1 MPALISEADIIKA
14 CRTLFGPE
22 VTLSQEFLRYL
33 QPSGAKS
40 AYRQK
45 VKETHPDSFA
55 GLDSRVQREKTGMFQ
70 ELVAAYETVSDFFK
84 QRESGLWVVWDR
96 APASPSAPDRT
107 AGKTRCREGNS
118 GFRPEREAPFR
129 PGGFL
134 PSRPLEIGLFL
145 YYQGIITYRQL
156 IDALIWQRKQRPNL
170 GDIAQRWGWLSEQDV
185 KAILRHRGLFGRFG
199 EKAVTLEFLTE
210 RQLNTLLF
218 YQRSRQQK
226 LGRYFVEHCILSA
239 EEMERL
245 ATEQKTHNARVLL
258 EGMDRKGRK
267 GRF

>member
-1 MPALISEADIIKA
+1 LSVLISEADIIKA

-22 VTLSQEFLRYL
+22 VTLSQDFLCYL

-55 GLDSRVQREKTGMFQ
+55 GMDSRLLREKTGLFQ

-84 QRESGLWVVWDR
+84 QRESGLWVVRDR
-96 APASPSAPDRT
+96 VPAGRPAAGRSAGETRRRDCDR
-107 AGKTRCREGNS
+107 
-118 GFRPEREAPFR
+118 GFRDEREDQPR
-129 PGGFL
+129 PGRFV
-134 PSRPLEIGLFL
+134 PARPLEIGLFL

-185 KAILRHRGLFGRFG
+185 KDILRHRGLFGRFG
-199 EKAVTLEFLTE
+199 EKAVNLEFLTR

-218 YQRSRQQK
+218 FQRSKQQK
-226 LGRYFVEHCILSA
+226 LGRFFVDHSILSA
-239 EEMERL
+239 EQMERL
-245 ATEQKTHNARVLL
+245 ATEQKTHNARVVFDC
-258 EGMDRKGRK
+258 MGRS
-267 GRF
+267 GPGDPF